1 MNMLILLVREAVIA
15 IPIRRGLS
23 RLRYYKK
30 LYLSLLCLFICVI
43 SINEVTRNLITSN
56 SRFLSEV
63 ISAGLSAY
71 LSVSFCRTSKIN
83 LSCYIHLFKFA
94 VDLIAGYIYKILLLA
109 VLTYQINILE

>member
-1 MNMLILLVREAVIA
+1 MNMLILLVREAVNCD
-15 IPIRRGLS
+15 PDTSGLVQVKVLQEIVS
-23 RLRYYKK
+23 KSIVSVYMCYFDKRSDEKSYHVKFKISQR
-30 LYLSLLCLFICVI
+30 SDLCRD
-43 SINEVTRNLITSN
+43 T
-56 SRFLSEV
+56 
-63 ISAGLSAY
+63 AY